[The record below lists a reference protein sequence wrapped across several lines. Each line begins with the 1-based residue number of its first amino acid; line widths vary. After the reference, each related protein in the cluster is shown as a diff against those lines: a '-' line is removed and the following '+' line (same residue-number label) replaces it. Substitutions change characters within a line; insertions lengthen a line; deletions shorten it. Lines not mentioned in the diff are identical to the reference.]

1 MNPLYNSL
9 NNSNGMLQQLQMF
22 RNNPSQFLLSRNI
35 QIPNQYLNN
44 PREAVQYLMNTGRMS
59 QSSLNQLMGMASQ
72 MGIKF

>member
-1 MNPLYNSL
+1 
-9 NNSNGMLQQLQMF
+9 MLQQLQMF